1 MLASVRTRDQHLRP
15 ASRAGDDTGPGR
27 PGDSGGW
34 ASDPRGRASEPR
46 ERTGDPRAEL
56 GDFLRQ
62 RRERLTP
69 GQVGLPGG
77 DRRRTPGLR
86 RDEVA
91 GLAHMSTVYYE
102 RLEQG
107 RGPSPSATVLAGM
120 SAALRLT
127 ADEQDHLFLLA
138 GQAPPA
144 RCPAD
149 DEPDPELAYVLHE
162 VAGTTPGFM
171 SGELGGLIAQNRLN
185 VLLFGDR
192 VGQNLIRLWFTDQGW
207 RDRLDP
213 PEQQADTSLAY
224 VADLRAAAGRRG
236 ADAEAAALVAELR
249 AASAEFAELW
259 DRHPVSALHCSAKV
273 VHDPRVGRLD
283 LECSVLTSASS
294 RQRLLLMKA
303 APGTPTAGRLA
314 ALSTYS

>member
-1 MLASVRTRDQHLRP
+1 MTTGIYARPVRTRDQ
-15 ASRAGDDTGPGR
+15 
-27 PGDSGGW
+27 
-34 ASDPRGRASEPR
+34 
-46 ERTGDPRAEL
+46 L
-56 GDFLRQ
+56 GDFLRR
-62 RRERLTP
+62 RRERLSP
-69 GQVGLPGG
+69 GDVGLPDGA
-77 DRRRTPGLR
+77 RRRTPGLR

-107 RGPSPSATVLAGM
+107 RGPQPSVTVLAGM
-120 SAALRLT
+120 AEALRLT
-127 ADEQDHLFLLA
+127 DDERDHLYLLA

-144 RCPAD
+144 RPAPGK
-149 DEPDPELAYVLHE
+149 PDPELAYVLHE
-162 VAGTTPGFM
+162 MAGTTPGFM

-185 VLLFGDR
+185 VLLFGDM
-192 VGQNLIRLWFTDQGW
+192 VGVNLVRLWFTDPGW

-224 VADLRAAAGRRG
+224 VADLRSAVQRRG
-236 ADAEAAALVAELR
+236 ADPEAAALVEELR
-249 AASAEFAELW
+249 AASTEFAELW

-294 RQRLLLMKA
+294 RQRLLMMKA
-303 APGTPTAGRLA
+303 AGQVTEGRLA